1 MEECLAG
8 LLDEVCQPY
17 LDDNLVHSQTFG
29 NHLKD
34 LKAILCRYQRYGV
47 KLMPRKCEIFKNEVR
62 FLGRFVTKDGH
73 TLDPADIALVQV
85 LKERKPATIG
95 GLRKV
100 LGFLSYYR
108 PYIPNFSKI
117 AKPLYVVLTMDKSVK
132 GDPRPSTGRRK
143 EKSRDQLPS
152 SHPVTWSTKHHQ
164 VLCLL
169 IDCLSQ
175 PSVLGYPDFE
185 QPFVLH
191 CDASQEGLGAVLYQ
205 KQNNKLLVIAYG
217 SRTLTA
223 PEKNYH
229 LHS

>member
-117 AKPLYVVLTMDKSVK
+117 AKTLYDILTLDKSVK
-132 GDPRPSTGRRK
+132 GDQ
-143 EKSRDQLPS
+143 DQ
-152 SHPVTWSTKHHQ
+152 
-164 VLCLL
+164 
-169 IDCLSQ
+169 
-175 PSVLGYPDFE
+175 
-185 QPFVLH
+185 
-191 CDASQEGLGAVLYQ
+191 GLGEEKRKAET
-205 KQNNKLLVIAYG
+205 NCRR
-217 SRTLTA
+217 RTQS
-223 PEKNYH
+223 H
-229 LHS
+229 G